1 MGSTAG
7 ALALTDAFVGAF
19 TEGGAAWAGTASIPA
34 TTRSDSRASAR
45 RDRIIFL
52 ILLRPRV
59 AQARTPRAHLATS
72 ILVPQTSSCRPP
84 ASRRGDE
91 ETAARDARAEAPRP
105 WQARLIGALSRANPS
120 DMMAV
125 PMSKSY

>member
-1 MGSTAG
+1 MSSTAG

-19 TEGGAAWAGTASIPA
+19 TEGGAAWAGTDSIPA

-52 ILLRPRV
+52 ILLGPRV
-59 AQARTPRAHLATS
+59 AQARTPQADLATS
-72 ILVPQTSSCRPP
+72 ILVPQASSHRPP
-84 ASRRGDE
+84 ASRRRNG
-91 ETAARDARAEAPRP
+91 AAKTLGARVRTSGPPQFRP
-105 WQARLIGALSRANPS
+105 SGALSRVNPS

-125 PMSKSY
+125 P